1 MIADSQIGRRYAEA
15 IFEIAESNNSV
26 KEVYETLNSLM
37 ESYKTDKDFKNFIDH
52 PLITNEE
59 KIEALEKIYQ
69 KENQE
74 IKNIIFYILEKNRMA
89 NIREIVA
96 EYLKIYYVKNQI
108 LDVEATFAQKLTK
121 EQREKLIQ
129 KLELKT
135 KKKINLVEK
144 VDASIIGGGILKIGD
159 RIIDGTV
166 RTQLDSLVKSL

>member
-1 MIADSQIGRRYAEA
+1 MIADSQIGKRYAEA

-26 KEVYETLNSLM
+26 KNVYEALNSLM
-37 ESYKTDKDFKNFIDH
+37 ESYKTDKEFKNFIDH

-59 KIEALEKIYQ
+59 KIEALGKIYEN
-69 KENQE
+69 ENQE
-74 IKNIIFYILEKNRMA
+74 VKNIIFYILEKNRMA

-96 EYLKIYYVKNQI
+96 EYLKIYYAKNQI
-108 LDVEATFAQKLTK
+108 LDVEATFAKELTK
-121 EQREKLIQ
+121 EQRERLIH
-129 KLELKT
+129 KLEIKI

-144 VDASIIGGGILKIGD
+144 VDTSIIGGGILKIGD